1 MTHPDVDRTALRRV
15 CFRAMQAPLIYLDSN
30 ATTRV
35 RPEVFEAMRP
45 FLQEQF
51 GNPSSAYRLGSHAA
65 RAIEQARE
73 QVAGLIGASAE
84 DVIFTSCGTESANTA
99 LHSAISAFPDKR
111 HVVISAIEHSAILKH
126 AEHLARRGYAVT
138 RVGVDAAGR
147 VQAAEVAAALRDD
160 TVFVG
165 VMWANNETG
174 VLAPIRE
181 IAAECAKRGVLFF
194 SDAVQAAGKEAIDV
208 RALRGL
214 HYLGLS
220 GHKLHAPKGVGALW
234 VRPGAPYSSLLHGGG
249 QEEGRRAGT
258 ENVASVVGFGK
269 AAELARGKDVEP
281 IRLRRDRLEAA
292 LLGHLPGS
300 AVNGAE
306 PRLANTTNMYL
317 GGVEAGPLL
326 LLFDKA
332 GLCASAGSAC
342 SSGSVHPSHV
352 LRAMG
357 CSAERAKGSMRFS
370 LDAFTTDE
378 EVDRAV
384 EIVVASIEKLKAA
397 MAG

>member
-1 MTHPDVDRTALRRV
+1 MA
-15 CFRAMQAPLIYLDSN
+15 YLDHN
-30 ATTRV
+30 ATTPLA
-35 RPEVFEAMRP
+35 PEALEAMLP
-45 FLQEQF
+45 FLGPCF
-51 GNPSSAYRLGSHAA
+51 ANPSSPHAA
-65 RAIEQARE
+65 GMAAKQAVGEARGT
-73 QVAGLIGASAE
+73 VAGLVGAKTAEIVFTASATE
-84 DVIFTSCGTESANTA
+84 ANHMAVLGTLRAVSDRDPAR
-99 LHSAISAFPDKR
+99 R
-111 HVVISAIEHSAILKH
+111 HVVTTAVEHPATLLLF
-126 AEHLARRGYAVT
+126 ADLERQGW
-138 RVGVDAAGR
+138 RVSVLPVDGAGR
-147 VQAAEVAAALRDD
+147 VSLNDLRAVVDD
-160 TVFVG
+160 TTALVSM
-165 VMWANNETG
+165 MWANNETG

-181 IAAECAKRGVLFF
+181 IAAECAKRNVLFF

-208 RALRGL
+208 RGIRGL

-234 VRPGAPYSSLLHGGG
+234 VRPGAPYSNLLHGGG

-281 IRLRRDRLEAA
+281 IRQRRDRLEAA
-292 LLGHLPGS
+292 LLERLPGS

-378 EVDRAV
+378 EVDRAI
-384 EIVVASIEKLKAA
+384 EIVVASIDKLKAA
-397 MAG
+397 MAS